1 MAHTGMLLRCACKHF
16 ARCGRYGIVSAHFLQ
31 GEAHDV
37 GLTLASPAE
46 RVTYRLA
53 LSANRPAPLRSYP
66 EAGLFRRRP
75 AQDILVDVFVAAL
88 EQEGFFAWASQ
99 EQQAWLWRVA
109 RNKTVDL
116 YRRHTRQH
124 SVPLSLDEELALKQ
138 DSGDPEQITLIQEKA
153 TQLHRFIE
161 RLSPVQQQVLQ
172 LRFSADLRCSQIA
185 VTLGKREGTIRS
197 ILARTLNQLRRWYEH
212 HPEGRETAR

>member
-1 MAHTGMLLRCACKHF
+1 MTLDSPSPPLLRESPIAWLYQQTAPHLFDHIRK
-16 ARCGRYGIVSAHFLQ
+16 RVSSD
-31 GEAHDV
+31 ED
-37 GLTLASPAE
+37 AE
-46 RVTYRLA
+46 
-53 LSANRPAPLRSYP
+53 
-66 EAGLFRRRP
+66 
-75 AQDILVDVFVAAL
+75 DILVDVFVAAL
-88 EQEGFFAWASQ
+88 EREGFFAWASQ

-197 ILARTLNQLRRWYEH
+197 ILQNFEPVTPLV
-212 HPEGRETAR
+212 